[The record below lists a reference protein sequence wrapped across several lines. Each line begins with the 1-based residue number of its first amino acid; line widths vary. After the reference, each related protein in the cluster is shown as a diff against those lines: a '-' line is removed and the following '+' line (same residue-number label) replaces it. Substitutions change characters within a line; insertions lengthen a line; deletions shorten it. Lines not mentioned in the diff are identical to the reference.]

1 MDAWFDWTTWWENT
15 QAFAGSGTV
24 VLIGVFL
31 VLLAIASWA
40 TNAVSMPGNWGIV
53 LIAAIA
59 AVFIPSRFGEPQTS
73 TIDEVTMLMDWPTV
87 VVLLLL
93 AGLGEALEMI
103 AGAAGAAKK
112 GASRRSV
119 ALSLV
124 GAMAGSIAGA
134 MAGVPIAV
142 VGSLIAAVLGGA
154 IGAFGGAY
162 LGEYWKGVAT
172 HEDRV
177 AIGSAAFTGKI
188 AGTAA
193 KILVGAVMC
202 AVFAVSLVV

>member
-1 MDAWFDWTTWWENT
+1 MSGCFDWIDWNAWWQNT
-15 QAFAGSGTV
+15 QSAAGSGTV
-24 VLIGVFL
+24 FFFFIALLL
-31 VLLAIASWA
+31 VVLAIASWA
-40 TNAVSMPGNWGIV
+40 TNAVSLPGNWGIV
-53 LIAAIA
+53 LLAVIA
-59 AVFIPSRFGEPQTS
+59 AVFIPTS
-73 TIDEVTMLMDWPTV
+73 FSADHDGTMLMDWPTV
-87 VVLLLL
+87 IVLVILAAIGELLEVV
-93 AGLGEALEMI
+93 

-134 MAGVPIAV
+134 TVGVPIPVIGPLVGAV
-142 VGSLIAAVLGGA
+142 FGGA
-154 IGAFGGAY
+154 VGAFGGAY
-162 LGEYWKGVAT
+162 LGEYWKGIAT

-202 AVFAVSLVV
+202 AAFTVSLVI